1 MVSEGS
7 RYALVSF
14 PIAAARSQKVSLNA
28 VLQRG
33 AHNYSHEDDAQERG
47 KRIRF
52 AGAWREWASENGNRD
67 APHRRRKCP
76 RGEPAA
82 RNCTRGRKGN
92 R

>member
-33 AHNYSHEDDAQERG
+33 AHNYSHEDDAQERQTD
-47 KRIRF
+47 KVC
-52 AGAWREWASENGNRD
+52 WRMA
-67 APHRRRKCP
+67 
-76 RGEPAA
+76 
-82 RNCTRGRKGN
+82 
-92 R
+92 